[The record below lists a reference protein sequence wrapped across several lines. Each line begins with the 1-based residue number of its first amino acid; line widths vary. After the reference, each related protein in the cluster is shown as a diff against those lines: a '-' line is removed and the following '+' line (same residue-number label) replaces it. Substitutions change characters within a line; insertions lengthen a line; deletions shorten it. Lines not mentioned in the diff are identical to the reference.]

1 MDFFWP
7 LGEPGGKYLSQR
19 YYSRTLIVPLSESCV
34 ACCLPE
40 PNRPEANSKPHK
52 MLAFV
57 RADSRWRFV
66 VGAVYTP
73 VYS

>member
-19 YYSRTLIVPLSESCV
+19 YYSRALIVPLSESCV
-34 ACCLPE
+34 ACCLPLVCLIL
-40 PNRPEANSKPHK
+40 PKA

-66 VGAVYTP
+66 IGAVYTP